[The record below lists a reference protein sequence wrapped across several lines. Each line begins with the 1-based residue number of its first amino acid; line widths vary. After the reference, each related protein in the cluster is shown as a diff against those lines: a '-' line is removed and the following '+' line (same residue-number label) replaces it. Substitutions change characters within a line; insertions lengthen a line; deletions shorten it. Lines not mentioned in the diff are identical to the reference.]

1 MISKE
6 EMRAMTSREMEA
18 YMRGYR
24 DGQVDL
30 REILYTNVIPVT
42 TPVINPTITCDT
54 DTSKWTY
61 DDWKAYLNETFGVA
75 GGDTIAKY

>member
-6 EMRAMTSREMEA
+6 EMRAMTAVELAA

-30 REILYTNVIPVT
+30 RKILYTNVIPVT
-42 TPVINPTITCDT
+42 APVINPTITCDT
-54 DTSKWTY
+54 
-61 DDWKAYLNETFGVA
+61 V
-75 GGDTIAKY
+75 GGNTIAKY

>member
-6 EMRAMTSREMEA
+6 EMKEMTAAELEA

-30 REILYTNVIPVT
+30 REILYTNVIPVAVPST
-42 TPVINPTITCDT
+42 RTDPAITW
-54 DTSKWTY
+54 SS
-61 DDWKAYLNETFGVA
+61 DDWKAYLNGTFGF
-75 GGDTIAKY
+75 GGDTIGKYQESH

>member
-6 EMRAMTSREMEA
+6 EMKEMTACELEA

-30 REILYTNVIPVT
+30 REILYTNVIPVPAP
-42 TPVINPTITCDT
+42 TPAWTYEMDGKPVKITC
-54 DTSKWTY
+54 
-61 DDWKAYLNETFGVA
+61 
-75 GGDTIAKY
+75 

>member
-6 EMRAMTSREMEA
+6 EMRAMTLQEMEA

-30 REILYTNVIPVT
+30 REILYTNVIPA
-42 TPVINPTITCDT
+42 PTRAVDPALN
-54 DTSKWTY
+54 WTVSE
-61 DDWKAYLNETFGVA
+61 WKDYLNKTFGVP
-75 GGDTIAKY
+75 GGDTIAKYSENS

>member
-30 REILYTNVIPVT
+30 REILYTNVIPIT
-42 TPVINPTITCDT
+42 TSAINPKITCDLGT
-54 DTSKWTY
+54 
-61 DDWKAYLNETFGVA
+61 E
-75 GGDTIAKY
+75 GGFENVKY

>member
-6 EMRAMTSREMEA
+6 EMRAMTACELEA

-42 TPVINPTITCDT
+42 FPTTRTDPAIT
-54 DTSKWTY
+54 WTY
-61 DDWKAYLNETFGVA
+61 DDWKAYLNETFGF
-75 GGDTIAKY
+75 GGDNIAKY